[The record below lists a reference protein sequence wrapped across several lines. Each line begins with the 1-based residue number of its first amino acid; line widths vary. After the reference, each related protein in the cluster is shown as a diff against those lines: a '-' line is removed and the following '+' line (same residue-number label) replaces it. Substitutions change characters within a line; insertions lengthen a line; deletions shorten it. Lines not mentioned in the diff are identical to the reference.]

1 MEKIVRL
8 KKNEDHRI
16 VDGHLWAFSNEI
28 EKIEGEPQAGD
39 IAQLRN
45 YARKFLGSGFYNP
58 QSLIAFRLL
67 TRTEEELSFDFFR
80 KRIETALLLR
90 RKLFSNS
97 ETFRLVHGEG
107 DYLPGLVIDK
117 YTDLIS
123 VQTFSAGM
131 DRRQTLICDVLE
143 SLLHPAGIV
152 ERNESAIRSLEG
164 LEQRKGILRGSV
176 RPVTISEY
184 GIKYE
189 VDLLEGQKT
198 GLFLDQSENRKSIR
212 RYPSG
217 ARVLD
222 CFCNDGGFA
231 LNAAT
236 GEAKEVIAVDVS
248 EQAIKRAQGNAI
260 LNAVQDRVKFVARD
274 AFEYLKEAADKQK
287 FDLVILDPPSF
298 TKSKKTVQQG
308 IRGYKELHA
317 YAFRLLNS
325 RGILATASCSH
336 HIYEDRFLQVINE
349 SARAAGRR
357 ISQLEWRGASPDHP
371 VLPAMPETRYLK
383 FGIFHVE

>member
-45 YARKFLGSGFYNP
+45 HSGKFLGSGFYNP

-117 YTDLIS
+117 YSDLIS

-131 DRRQTLICDVLE
+131 DRRQT
-143 SLLHPAGIV
+143 
-152 ERNESAIRSLEG
+152 
-164 LEQRKGILRGSV
+164 
-176 RPVTISEY
+176 
-184 GIKYE
+184 
-189 VDLLEGQKT
+189 
-198 GLFLDQSENRKSIR
+198 
-212 RYPSG
+212 
-217 ARVLD
+217 
-222 CFCNDGGFA
+222 
-231 LNAAT
+231 
-236 GEAKEVIAVDVS
+236 
-248 EQAIKRAQGNAI
+248 
-260 LNAVQDRVKFVARD
+260 
-274 AFEYLKEAADKQK
+274 
-287 FDLVILDPPSF
+287 
-298 TKSKKTVQQG
+298 
-308 IRGYKELHA
+308 
-317 YAFRLLNS
+317 
-325 RGILATASCSH
+325 
-336 HIYEDRFLQVINE
+336 
-349 SARAAGRR
+349 
-357 ISQLEWRGASPDHP
+357 
-371 VLPAMPETRYLK
+371 
-383 FGIFHVE
+383 